1 MTALGQALRVWRAGA
16 GAPAWNMAADELLLR
31 QVNTLGQPLLR
42 FYAWSRAAATFG
54 YFQRHAEVSGMTSLR
69 PLVRRS
75 TAGGL
80 VCHDENEW
88 TYSLVF
94 PPSHPWWRLKAG
106 ESYRCVH
113 DWLRRAFDVCGVAT
127 ELCPEV
133 RMAGPGQCFV
143 GAEKCDLLFN
153 GQKIAGAAQRRNR
166 SGLLIQGSVQA
177 KATGVERR
185 AWEVAMLAG
194 YDCSEWPLTESFI
207 AEADDLAKRKYESDS
222 HNQKR

>member
-1 MTALGQALRVWRAGA
+1 MTALGQALRVWRADA
-16 GAPAWNMAADELLLR
+16 GAPAWNMAADELLLK
-31 QVNTLGQPLLR
+31 QAAALGQPLLR
-42 FYAWSRAAATFG
+42 FYAWSRASATFG

-69 PLVRRS
+69 PLVRRP

-94 PPSHPWWRLKAG
+94 PPSHSWWRLKAG

-113 DWLRRAFDVCGVAT
+113 DWLRRAFEACGVAT
-127 ELCPEV
+127 ELCPEARRV
-133 RMAGPGQCFV
+133 GEGQCFV
-143 GAEKCDLLFN
+143 GAEKCDLLFD
-153 GQKIAGAAQRRNR
+153 GQKIGGAAQRRNR

-194 YDCSEWPLTESFI
+194 YDCSEWQLPESFI
-207 AEADDLAKRKYESDS
+207 AEADDLAKRKYEIDS